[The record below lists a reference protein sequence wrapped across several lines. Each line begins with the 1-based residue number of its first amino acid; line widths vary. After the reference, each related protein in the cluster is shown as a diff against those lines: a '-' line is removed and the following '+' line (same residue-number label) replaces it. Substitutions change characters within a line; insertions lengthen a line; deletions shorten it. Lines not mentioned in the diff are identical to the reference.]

1 LEGSCTEVWLYTVEG
16 GGHDWP
22 GAFGN
27 MDISASREAWDFFE
41 GLCDTSVGLEE
52 FQLNTDRKL
61 IRIVDML
68 GREIQPQ
75 SNTVLFYQYSDGTVE
90 KRVIQR

>member
-1 LEGSCTEVWLYTVEG
+1 VEG

-27 MDISASREAWDFFE
+27 MDISASREAWEFFE
-41 GLCDTSVGLEE
+41 AICDAPVGLSEY
-52 FQLNTDRKL
+52 QLDADREL

-68 GREIQPQ
+68 GREISPKSQ
-75 SNTVLFYQYSDGTVE
+75 TLLFYQYSDGTIE
-90 KRVIQR
+90 KRVINR

>member
-1 LEGSCTEVWLYTVEG
+1 
-16 GGHDWP
+16 
-22 GAFGN
+22 
-27 MDISASREAWDFFE
+27 
-41 GLCDTSVGLEE
+41 LEE